1 MVGRFIGAS
10 LMQKVKPGLLLGLF
24 AGLASAL
31 VLFSLASTGL
41 IALVALLLVGL
52 CNSIMFPTIFTLGI
66 EQLGEAKPQG
76 SGVLCT
82 AIVGGAFIPPA
93 FGAMIDTYGFSLA
106 LVLPLL
112 CYAYIAGFGFRTG
125 GRNMA

>member
-1 MVGRFIGAS
+1 
-10 LMQKVKPGLLLGLF
+10 MQKVKPGLLLGLF